1 VLFSTLLT
9 GGLHEDG
16 LADVADAFGGGW
28 TRQRILEIMKDSRIG
43 SYGSLAIV
51 FSVAGR
57 VLLLANLPP
66 ESFLQYAIAAEVLCR
81 WTVLPLGIALPGARQ
96 ESSQGGR
103 LARQI
108 SVVSLVMATM
118 LALVIVG
125 YLLRVPM
132 WKPVVAASVVTLLTG
147 LFYKH
152 RLGGITGDCFGATI
166 QLSMMAVLLCGV
178 WK

>member
-1 VLFSTLLT
+1 
-9 GGLHEDG
+9 
-16 LADVADAFGGGW
+16 
-28 TRQRILEIMKDSRIG
+28 
-43 SYGSLAIV
+43 
-51 FSVAGR
+51 
-57 VLLLANLPP
+57 
-66 ESFLQYAIAAEVLCR
+66 
-81 WTVLPLGIALPGARQ
+81 
-96 ESSQGGR
+96 
-103 LARQI
+103 
-108 SVVSLVMATM
+108 MATM